1 MQIPLPE
8 HLRQLRDDQRAQRIS
23 PLGWRLGVAA
33 MMGIFRY
40 PALYRVAA
48 SLARPL
54 LGWLSAHPGLMKKLP
69 ILGGW
74 AQGRSLPA
82 PQSHTF
88 LGQRRRQLSAGDQDN
103 RG

>member
-8 HLRQLRDDQRAQRIS
+8 HLRQLRDDERAQQVS
-23 PLGWRLGVAA
+23 PLAWRLGVAA
-33 MMGIFRY
+33 MMWLFRY
-40 PALYRVAA
+40 PALYRLGS

-74 AQGRSLPA
+74 AAGRTLPA

-88 LGQRRRQLSAGDQDN
+88 LGQWQRQLAAREQDN
-103 RG
+103 RL